1 MDIIAPTVCTVVVT
15 YNRYALLKECLESLM
30 AQSFL
35 TDVMIVDNAS
45 TDDTPTRLEK
55 DGFLAHPHI
64 VYRRLE
70 TNQGGAGGFY
80 EGCHHALKHDYDFV
94 WLMDDDAEPALD
106 ALHHLVEAMHKT
118 SFSYVAYAPQV
129 RIGTPK
135 THTLSTFGHRGRFDY
150 IHTLPAFQ
158 QPLPMESFEQ
168 DTSEI
173 DMASFVGILVSTQ
186 AIKRIG
192 LPKKE
197 FFIHHDDTEYS
208 LRLATLGKILLVN
221 CSQIY
226 HKEKRQEEKI
236 ERRFLRFSKNRIRFE
251 MLWLKYFG
259 LRNSIYTARTY
270 AKSPR
275 VWWDILVLYT
285 TLVKDIVLYDDRK
298 WLRLKFA
305 THSVVDGLRGNF
317 DNTKAKRLLHV

>member
-1 MDIIAPTVCTVVVT
+1 MDITAPTICTVVVT
-15 YNRYALLKECLESLM
+15 YNRYALLKECLESLLF
-30 AQSFL
+30 QSFP
-35 TDVMIVDNAS
+35 TDVIIVDNAS
-45 TDDTPTRLEK
+45 TDTTPTRLEE
-55 DGFLAHPHI
+55 DGFLTHPRVTYH
-64 VYRRLE
+64 RLE
-70 TNQGGAGGFY
+70 ANQGGAGGFY
-80 EGCHHALKHDYDFV
+80 EGCVYALEHDYDFV
-94 WLMDDDAEPALD
+94 WLMDDDAEPSLD
-106 ALHHLVEAMHKT
+106 TLHHLVEAMHKT

-129 RIGTPK
+129 RIGTK
-135 THTLSTFGHRGRFDY
+135 EVHTLSTFGHRGKFDY

-158 QPLPMESFEQ
+158 QPLPREFFEHE
-168 DTSEI
+168 TSEI
-173 DMASFVGILVSTQ
+173 DMASFVGILISTKTIQ
-186 AIKRIG
+186 QIG

-221 CSQIY
+221 RGQIF

-236 ERRFLRFSKNRIRFE
+236 ERSLLGLRKNRIRFE

-259 LRNSIYTARTY
+259 LRNSIYIAKTY

-275 VWWDILVLYT
+275 VWWDILALYT
-285 TLVKDIVLYDDRK
+285 TLIKDIILYDDHK

-305 THSVVDGLRGNF
+305 THSVRDGLVGHF